1 MYFFVPLLSGSFPV
15 LDLRKE
21 LAELRMELQR
31 LRREG
36 EYKLFIDSLSEK

>member
-1 MYFFVPLLSGSFPV
+1 MYFFVPLLSGSFRF

-21 LAELRMELQR
+21 LAELRMELLW